1 MELNKL
7 KSLKAYIKIENLVD
21 GDSWQRMMLSL
32 TVRLEV
38 RMILRVKFGGEDDGG
53 YDGTGINGNTDD
65 HSNRL

>member
-1 MELNKL
+1 
-7 KSLKAYIKIENLVD
+7 
-21 GDSWQRMMLSL
+21 MMLSL